1 MMISAN
7 WNFYIEFII
16 FFTFSYRVLSLL
28 QLYCST
34 RILFSFFFSSI
45 VLMFGGW
52 GELNVPVFC
61 QTEAMVKQR
70 IKEKVVWISVLLSS
84 FVYNFYIKIF
94 VNEIYI
100 TESKDFSSLLRW
112 NICWIKCSNCTLYK
126 KINVKI
132 DSCFC

>member
-16 FFTFSYRVLSLL
+16 FFYNLIECCPCYNYIAVQEFY
-28 QLYCST
+28 
-34 RILFSFFFSSI
+34 FHFFFSSI